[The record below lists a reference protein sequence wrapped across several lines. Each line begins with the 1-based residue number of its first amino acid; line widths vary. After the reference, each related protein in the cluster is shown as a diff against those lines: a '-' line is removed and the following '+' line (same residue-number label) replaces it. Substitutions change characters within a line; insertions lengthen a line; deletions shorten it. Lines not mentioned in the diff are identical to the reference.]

1 MLYFENSSK
10 NHNPIQSR
18 NTLPCLK
25 FETPKDSRIHTV
37 GMYESHIIC
46 TNSEFIESLIHAILD
61 VQIKGGWSM
70 KWNLAQNIRR
80 FRKERK
86 LTQERLAEVMGVTMG
101 AVYKWESGQSV
112 PELNLIVE
120 LADFFDVSTDVLI
133 GYEWQSSSANKTLT
147 TLKQFRKDHQYEEGI
162 TAANK
167 ALRNYPNHFA
177 IVYESAQLFYEKA
190 NLQKSSFDYE
200 TALNQLER
208 ACELIAQNADESIS
222 ELSIRNQMA
231 QIHFMLGR
239 TDVCLKILK
248 QYNFCGINNARIGC
262 LLADSYH
269 QTEEA
274 RGYLMKSFDKLID
287 DLNSVVVG
295 FTTVFWME
303 KDYTSIIA
311 GVEWLRMLLRGQSLC
326 NQTVWFDKYDCV
338 LLAIEAEAYCMTE
351 NQSDAKIKLMEALKL
366 AQRFDSTED
375 IQNSQLLQKLG
386 AKENYYRSYGETAL
400 EATERRVMTDA
411 EVVPQ
416 LLVLWE
422 QVKAEVLNQ

>member
-1 MLYFENSSK
+1 M
-10 NHNPIQSR
+10 R
-18 NTLPCLK
+18 LPCLEFK
-25 FETPKDSRIHTV
+25 TPKDSDIHTA
-37 GMYESHIIC
+37 GMHESHTIH
-46 TNSEFIESLIHAILD
+46 TSSEFIEPLIRAILE
-61 VQIKGGWSM
+61 VQMEGDWSM
-70 KWNLAQNIRR
+70 KWNLAPNIRR
-80 FRKERK
+80 LRKESK
-86 LTQERLAEVMGVTMG
+86 LTQEQLAEVMGVTLG

-147 TLKQFRKDHQYEEGI
+147 ALKQFRRDHQYEEGI
-162 TAANK
+162 AAVNK
-167 ALRNYPNHFA
+167 ALRNYPNHFE

-190 NLQKSSFDYE
+190 NLQKSLPDYE

-231 QIHFMLGR
+231 QIHFVLGR

-269 QTEEA
+269 QAEEA
-274 RGYLMKSFDKLID
+274 RGYLMESFDKLIE
-287 DLNSVVVG
+287 DLDSVVVG

-311 GVEWLRMLLRGQSLC
+311 GVEWLRQLLRGQNFC
-326 NQTVWFDKYDCV
+326 DQAVWFDKYDCV

-351 NQSDAKIKLMEALKL
+351 NQPAAKTKLKEALKL
-366 AQRFDSTED
+366 AQCFDSADD

-386 AKENYYRSYGETAL
+386 AKENQYRLYGTTAL

-411 EVVPQ
+411 EIVPQ
-416 LLVLWE
+416 LPVLWK